1 MTRQRLSAEDRAT
14 LLRQHLDDGVTLT
27 QVAAASGVPE
37 RTLRRWLAAYR
48 DRPLATSL
56 QRKPRSDRDV
66 RKLPPDL
73 VGVVEGLA
81 LNRPAPTTAFIHR
94 RVTDAAPARGWPVPS
109 YSTVRSIVAGLDPGL
124 RTLALDGDSA
134 YRDRFELVYRRSADG
149 PNDQWQCDHTL
160 LDLAVLDARDT
171 PARPWLTVVLDDYSR
186 ALAGYTLFLGA
197 PTAEQTALALH
208 QAVRPKTNPAWP
220 VTGLPNTLYSDHGSD
235 FTSTRLEQV
244 CLDTHVQLI
253 HSRVGVPPGRGKI
266 ERLFR
271 SINDELLPHLPGHI
285 PHGTAGRPVTEA
297 ALTLEVL
304 DAAVER
310 FVIEQYHRRVHP
322 ETGQPPVERWA
333 AGGWIPR
340 LPAHS
345 DDLDLLL
352 LSAAASRRVQRD
364 GVRFNGTRY
373 LSTVL
378 AAYVGEDVT
387 VRYDPRDA
395 AEVRIYHRDQFVCR
409 AIAPELEGDSVTL
422 KQVQQARTARRRALR
437 QQLHERRSLADALPA
452 DDRYLTPD
460 LSGAPDRPIAAD
472 AGPPSPSTPRLRIY
486 AAD

>member
-1 MTRQRLSAEDRAT
+1 MTRQRLSAEQRVA
-14 LLRQHLDDGVTLT
+14 LLRQHLDDGVALT
-27 QVAAASGVPE
+27 RVAATSGVPE

-48 DRPLATSL
+48 DRPLAESL
-56 QRKPRSDRDV
+56 QHRSRVDRGV
-66 RKLPPDL
+66 RKVPADL

-81 LNRPAPTTAFIHR
+81 LSRPAPTVAFIHR
-94 RVTDAAPARGWPVPS
+94 RVAHAASSRGWPVPS
-109 YSTVRSIVAGLDPGL
+109 YSTVRSIVAGIDPGL
-124 RTLALDGDSA
+124 RTLALDGDAA
-134 YRDRFELVYRRSADG
+134 YRDRFELVYRRNADG
-149 PNDQWQCDHTL
+149 PNEQWQCDHTL
-160 LDLAVLDARDT
+160 LDLAVLGARGT

-197 PTAEQTALALH
+197 PSAQQTALALH
-208 QAVRPKTNPAWP
+208 QAVRPKANPAWP
-220 VTGLPNTLYSDHGSD
+220 VTGLPDVLYSDHGSD

-253 HSRVGVPPGRGKI
+253 HSRVGVPQGRGKI

-285 PHGTAGRPVTEA
+285 PHGTAGHPVTEPQ
-297 ALTLEVL
+297 LNLEGL

-310 FVIEQYHRRVHP
+310 FVLEEYHRRVHP
-322 ETGQPPVERWA
+322 ETGQAPVERWT

-340 LPAHS
+340 LPAHP

-352 LSAAASRRVQRD
+352 LCAATSRRVQRD

-395 AEVRIYHRDQFVCR
+395 AEVRIYHHDQFVCR
-409 AIAPELEGDSVTL
+409 AIAPELAGESVTL
-422 KQVQQARTARRRALR
+422 KEVQQARIARRQALR
-437 QQLHERRSLADALPA
+437 QQLRERRSLADALPA

-460 LSGAPDRPIAAD
+460 LAVSPDRPTPAVAW
-472 AGPPSPSTPRLRIY
+472 PPSTPRLRIY